1 MITIKDIQSAVSK
14 LLQKNGYSV
23 IAAEVKEGF
32 TKPACFVDVMPV
44 SVTTENKFYELVT
57 MGIEISYHPAIETKE
72 ELISAAE
79 KMKNAFLYTPL
90 KVKDRYLSVNEVTFD
105 TDKSA
110 LITYFELEFIQ
121 ETNTKSASVPKMK
134 TLNER
139 VVTDSRGTSEN
150 IN

>member
-1 MITIKDIQSAVSK
+1 MIRCTYQS
-14 LLQKNGYSV
+14 GY
-23 IAAEVKEGF
+23 AEVEWLF
-32 TKPACFVDVMPV
+32 CSATVRRR
-44 SVTTENKFYELVT
+44 S
-57 MGIEISYHPAIETKE
+57 SSAIMRCC
-72 ELISAAE
+72 L
-79 KMKNAFLYTPL
+79 KNIFLYTPI

-134 TLNER
+134 NLDER
-139 VVTDSRGTSEN
+139 VVTDSHGTSEN

>member
-14 LLQKNGYSV
+14 LLQKNGYFV
-23 IAAEVKEGF
+23 IAAEVNEGF

-72 ELISAAE
+72 ELIANAE

-134 TLNER
+134 NLDER
-139 VVTDSRGTSEN
+139 VVTDSHGASEN